1 MTAVAM
7 SLTLREG
14 RTVLVIDGM
23 EIETK
28 AEAKAVSTMISQ
40 WAEGLPE
47 SKPRAPRK
55 AKGKSSRQTGTPAK
69 RSRKANGDVAHDDT
83 EAAQTSLV

>member
-1 MTAVAM
+1 
-7 SLTLREG
+7 LKDG
-14 RTVLVIDGM
+14 RTVLVIEAM

-28 AEAKAVSTMISQ
+28 AEAHALSAMLEK

-83 EAAQTSLV
+83 EATQTSLV